1 MGELAGVLRQ
11 AGVVGAGGAG
21 FPTYMKLSAPTE
33 YLIANGAECEPLLH
47 KDKALLTRHLDLV
60 LAGLRVAMAA
70 TGAKKGLLAV
80 KGVHTELIDSLRR
93 AVAGEKNVELRALSD
108 IYPAGDEVVLVFEL
122 LSRIVPSGALP
133 GQVGALVDNIETLYN
148 IGGALNG
155 APVTDKYLTVTGRVR
170 RPVTVKLPLGTPF
183 ARALDLAGG
192 PLAGEFRL
200 LVDGPMMGSL
210 AENLEDPVT
219 KTTSALLVLPAS
231 HHLVMLKQ
239 KQLPQ
244 IVRTARSACTSCS
257 YCSETCPR
265 RLLGHPILPHLI
277 MRAIGYNALP
287 ERGREYGEPLLSV
300 YRSARY
306 CVGCGTCN
314 IVCPMGLQPRAV
326 CTHIKDVNPP
336 DKAASSLDGM
346 KSSPAREGRRMPTS
360 RLYQRLGL
368 DVFKDLHPP
377 LDETAGDAVASVR
390 LRLRQGIGAPS
401 VPMVRIGQRVKK
413 GEPIAEPPPD
423 GLGVALHASIDG
435 EIVNVTAREIA
446 IERRGGTR

>member
-21 FPTYMKLSAPTE
+21 FPTYIKLSAQAE

-60 LAGLRVAMAA
+60 LAGLRGAMAA

-80 KGVHTELIDSLRR
+80 KGVHAALIDSLRPAL
-93 AVAGEKNVELRALSD
+93 AVEKNVELCALPD

-122 LSRIVPSGALP
+122 LSRIVPPGDLP
-133 GQVGALVDNIETLYN
+133 GKVGAIIDNIETLYN
-148 IGGALNG
+148 VGGALNG
-155 APVTDKYLTVTGRVR
+155 EPVTDKYLTVTGRVR
-170 RPVTVKLPLGTPF
+170 RPVTLRLPLGTPF

-192 PLAGEFRL
+192 PLAGEYRL

-210 AENLEDPVT
+210 AENLEDTVT
-219 KTTSALLVLPAS
+219 KTTSALVVLPVS
-231 HHLVMLKQ
+231 HHLVIMKQ

-244 IVRTARSACTSCS
+244 IVRTARSACTSCT

-277 MRAIGYNALP
+277 MRAIGFNALP
-287 ERGREYGEPLLSV
+287 ERDKEYGEPLRSV
-300 YRSARY
+300 YRSARF

-326 CTHIKDVNPP
+326 CAQIKGVITP
-336 DKAASSLDGM
+336 DKSGASLDET
-346 KSSPAREGRRMPTS
+346 KPLPARDGRRMPTS

-368 DVFKDLHPP
+368 DDFKDLHPP
-377 LDETAGDAVASVR
+377 LDETAGDAVTSVH
-390 LRLRQGIGAPS
+390 LRLRQGIGAPG
-401 VPMVRIGQRVKK
+401 VPIVRIGQRVKK
-413 GEPIAEPPPD
+413 GEPIAEPQPD
-423 GLGVALHASIDG
+423 RPGVALHASIDG
-435 EIVNVTAREIA
+435 EIVGVTDQEIA